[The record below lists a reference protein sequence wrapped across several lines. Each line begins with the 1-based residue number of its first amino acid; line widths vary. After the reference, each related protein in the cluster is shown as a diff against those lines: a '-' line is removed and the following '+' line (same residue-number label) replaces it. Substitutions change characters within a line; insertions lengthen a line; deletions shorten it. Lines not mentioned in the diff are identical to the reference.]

1 VSAKD
6 RPVILCVD
14 DATDLLALMAKALG
28 SDYQVLTADNPGDAI
43 SMAFGEPTPDLIILD
58 VDMPDVS
65 GFEVCQALKGEA
77 QTAQIPVIFLTS
89 RIEAQSQVEGLELGA
104 VDYIG
109 KPINAAVLKVRVRLH
124 LSIEA
129 QKRELAAQRNELAT
143 RGEQLERIVQERTE
157 QLDKTRAELIK
168 RLARAM
174 EMHESAAVGNRV
186 MRLAQYAKLISLASG
201 AKPEIAEMMFKAAP
215 LHDIGKLGVPAEI
228 LRKAEKLSVPDWER
242 VKRHPQLGAE
252 IIGEHPD
259 PLLKLARVL
268 ALTHH
273 EHWDGSGYPQG
284 LKGEAIP
291 WGGRVMAIV
300 DSFEAM
306 TTTQFHREALSVE
319 KAAEEIVKAAG
330 TKFEPTLIEAFK
342 KALPVMKKV
351 RDTYADQLGDLI
363 NLDFSP
369 SRGDATMK
377 VSKAA
382 LTQAHAAAAAAA
394 PAPAAAALKPAAPK
408 VNVAALAKAAAAAKA
423 GKR

>member
-1 VSAKD
+1 M
-6 RPVILCVD
+6 
-14 DATDLLALMAKALG
+14 TLALK
-28 SDYQVLTADNPGDAI
+28 SEYEVLTADNAGDAI
-43 SMAFGEPTPDLIILD
+43 SMAFGEPTPDLILLD

-77 QTAQIPVIFLTS
+77 PTADIPIIFLTS
-89 RIEAQSQVEGLELGA
+89 RTEAKSVGGGLGLGA
-104 VDYIG
+104 VEYIG
-109 KPINAAVLKVRVRLH
+109 KPINVAVLRVRAGLH
-124 LSIEA
+124 LGLVK
-129 QKRELAAQRNELAT
+129 QRKELEKQ
-143 RGEQLERIVQERTE
+143 RGELERIVQERTE
-157 QLDKTRAELIK
+157 QLDKTRSELIK

-174 EMHESAAVGNRV
+174 EMHESAAVGTRV

-201 AKPEIAEMMFKAAP
+201 AKPEIADMMMKAAP

-259 PLLKLARVL
+259 PLLKLARIL

-284 LKGEAIP
+284 LKGDAIP

-306 TTTQFHREALSVE
+306 TSTQFFRDALPVE
-319 KAAEEIVKAAG
+319 RAEGEIIRGAG
-330 TKFEPTLIEAFK
+330 TKYDPKLVEAFK

-351 RDTYADQLGDLI
+351 RETYADALGDLV
-363 NLDFSP
+363 NLDFAP
-369 SRGDATMK
+369 KGQGPTP
-377 VSKAA
+377 AA
-382 LTQAHAAAAAAA
+382 QPALAA
-394 PAPAAAALKPAAPK
+394 PAKPAAVKPAPPPPRK
-408 VNVAALAKAAAAAKA
+408 PAVDVAALARAAAAKA
-423 GKR
+423 KK